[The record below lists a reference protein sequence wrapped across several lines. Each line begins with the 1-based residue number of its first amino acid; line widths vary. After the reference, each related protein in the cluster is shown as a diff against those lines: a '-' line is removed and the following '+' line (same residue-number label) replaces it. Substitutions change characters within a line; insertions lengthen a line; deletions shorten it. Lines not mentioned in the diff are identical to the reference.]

1 MSWQQPFLAAGDG
14 RLSHDVVLNRG
25 NGRQERVDDAGDFR
39 FGTAPA
45 FGLGGNEC
53 RDVEAEGVGCVPLI
67 DFLPVLKGG
76 DSLNHAVSWFKGGS
90 H

>member
-1 MSWQQPFLAAGDG
+1 MRAGVIACRCKRD
-14 RLSHDVVLNRG
+14 
-25 NGRQERVDDAGDFR
+25 ERKPDACQIKPQ
-39 FGTAPA
+39 A
-45 FGLGGNEC
+45 
-53 RDVEAEGVGCVPLI
+53 VI